1 MVSSLSLGHRK
12 FPLKLRRN
20 TNVER
25 RWWLEN
31 IFHTFQEVQTL
42 LVAVC
47 NHQLPQSCLL
57 LDLEAEER
65 EEYTSCSTNVMESV
79 LPNDVSSLVLDLQR
93 EALLSSP
100 ILRLR
105 QGAGLILVVRLHGF
119 TWLRG
124 FVTS

>member
-1 MVSSLSLGHRK
+1 MVGG
-12 FPLKLRRN
+12 
-20 TNVER
+20 
-25 RWWLEN
+25 N
-31 IFHTFQEVQTL
+31 ILYIQEYDSPRVQTL
-42 LVAVC
+42 LVAIG
-47 NHQLPQSCLL
+47 NNQLPQNYLL

-79 LPNDVSSLVLDLQR
+79 LPNDVSSLVLNLQR

>member
-1 MVSSLSLGHRK
+1 MVGG
-12 FPLKLRRN
+12 
-20 TNVER
+20 
-25 RWWLEN
+25 N
-31 IFHTFQEVQTL
+31 ILYIQEYDSPGVQTL
-42 LVAVC
+42 LVAIG
-47 NHQLPQSCLL
+47 NNQLPQNCLL

-79 LPNDVSSLVLDLQR
+79 LPDDVSSLVLDLQR

-105 QGAGLILVVRLHGF
+105 QGAGVILVVRLHGF